1 MPTILIRRHSPDAH
15 HWLGCRAGAALLA
28 CLMLALVSS
37 VPAPAHAQVAPDF
50 RDTLSA
56 LDTPTDDLIRLATE
70 YPTAL
75 RDLKAAKL
83 SIDTVQTLRPNA
95 VVTNLEVQIATLN
108 LEAAERKVQVL
119 RAIVEKQ
126 LAAAENK
133 LEVHKYLE
141 TLGGPPVQ
149 DNAANGGNRNFM
161 RANDEATV
169 RILRAILEM
178 K

>member
-1 MPTILIRRHSPDAH
+1 M
-15 HWLGCRAGAALLA
+15 GASLLF
-28 CLMLALVSS
+28 CLALALS
-37 VPAPAHAQVAPDF
+37 VNAPAHAQVAPDF
-50 RDTLSA
+50 LNQLDA
-56 LDTPTDDLIRLATE
+56 LDTPTDDLIRLGTE
-70 YPTAL
+70 YPSAL

-83 SIDTVQTLRPNA
+83 SIDTVQTLRPSA

-133 LEVHKYLE
+133 LEMIKYLE
-141 TLGGPPVQ
+141 KLGSAPAQ
-149 DNAANGGNRNFM
+149 DNAANGGTRNFM